1 MSNAKADFCKIY
13 VKFSGF
19 PIVSIH
25 PYRPKE
31 RRALLAPFRDT
42 CNAILT
48 LHLVGA
54 DAPVRPYKFYRK
66 FSNSIRH
73 RFQVTA
79 E

>member
-1 MSNAKADFCKIY
+1 MYDTEQMSNAKADFCKIY

-48 LHLVGA
+48 LPLS
-54 DAPVRPYKFYRK
+54 APT
-66 FSNSIRH
+66 NSIVN
-73 RFQVTA
+73 FQIPFATGSK
-79 E
+79 